1 MVLPRSTDKFDYGLF
16 PWLMM
21 AMKLIKP

>member
-1 MVLPRSTDKFDYGLF
+1 MVPPRSNDKFDYGLF